1 VNALLV
7 HLETHDFPA
16 PRPLGIDDEGR
27 QVVSWLP
34 GETSW
39 LDHARHWGS
48 VARLRAAARLVRHL
62 HDVLDQFVPPGGAVG
77 RGGWDRDT
85 GGQGPICHHDLA
97 PWNVIV
103 APDRSLAVID
113 WEGAGPGDRLAEV
126 AYAIHGFVPLR
137 RDSECARLG
146 WREPPDRASRIEAFF
161 GAYGFSAGDRDAL
174 ADALVVCG
182 RGGVAFGEQMYREG
196 REPFASWWAADMGA
210 GDRADLA
217 ATEAAVCEW
226 LTLR

>member
-1 VNALLV
+1 MTGEPRPVKGGTTPGVERAGDTVRRPGGPWTKAVNALLV
-7 HLETHDFPA
+7 HLEAHDFPA

-62 HDVLDQFVPPGGAVG
+62 HDVLDQFVPPGGAVW

-103 APDRSLAVID
+103 APDRSLAVI
-113 WEGAGPGDRLAEV
+113 
-126 AYAIHGFVPLR
+126 
-137 RDSECARLG
+137 
-146 WREPPDRASRIEAFF
+146 
-161 GAYGFSAGDRDAL
+161 
-174 ADALVVCG
+174 
-182 RGGVAFGEQMYREG
+182 
-196 REPFASWWAADMGA
+196 
-210 GDRADLA
+210 
-217 ATEAAVCEW
+217 
-226 LTLR
+226 